1 MSSAPSPHPIKR
13 LLPFF
18 LPQVPFSY
26 ELRNGDVVSILTGKG
41 RPSLDWMRYANSRS
55 TRSKL
60 RSYFRQKQKESL
72 REAGKILL
80 MDYLWMHSPTI
91 QQHRPMV
98 QIPTTVEDVA
108 DLLEQRLR
116 EQEDAKNNV
125 PQFDNIDDLLVT
137 LGKHHDRDMLH
148 KIVGRLFDVPAKIL
162 EQAEQSKNRGLRV
175 PGSVVEAIKRSQ
187 RNAKYAAQAF
197 QVNGEQTRAAAFNQP
212 DPPQWPVSLQLPL
225 KGQTEYA
232 DPEHVC
238 RHCLPVYGD
247 EIVGTRP
254 SSNDG
259 QSSSPSDAIT
269 IVHRIGCPV
278 AQRAIN
284 LASASATL
292 SKHSVDS
299 VSLRR
304 MANKRSGQS
313 FSSALLS
320 DDVPVKLQWS
330 DNDNDGEEGDFAF
343 MTEVVV
349 VAEDRKL
356 LLADCSEVVSE
367 MSEIVRTGSSSTQEH
382 ATLVFLVQVYG
393 LHQLQRLMDRL
404 QQIRSVMS
412 VERRV
417 RHYGHMQ
424 EWGLGA
430 S

>member
-1 MSSAPSPHPIKR
+1 LIH
-13 LLPFF
+13 
-18 LPQVPFSY
+18 PQVPFSY
-26 ELRNGDVVSILTGKG
+26 ELRNGDVVSIQTGKG

-80 MDYLWMHSPTI
+80 MDYLWMHGPTI
-91 QQHRPMV
+91 EQYRPLIRV
-98 QIPTTVEDVA
+98 PTTVEDVA
-108 DLLEQRLR
+108 EVLEQRLR
-116 EQEDAKNNV
+116 QQQEEPRNTV

-137 LGKHHDRDMLH
+137 LGKHHDREMLH
-148 KIVGRLFDVPAKIL
+148 NIVSLLFDVPAKIL
-162 EQAEQSKNRGLRV
+162 EQAEKNKNRGLRI
-175 PGSVVEAIKRSQ
+175 PGSVVEAIKQSQ

-197 QVNGEQTRAAAFNQP
+197 QGNGEQTPRAAFNEVE
-212 DPPQWPVSLQLPL
+212 PPKWPVSMQLPL

-259 QSSSPSDAIT
+259 QSTLPSDHSMDAIT

-304 MANKRSGQS
+304 MANKRNGQS

-330 DNDNDGEEGDFAF
+330 DNDNEGEEGNCAF

-349 VAEDRKL
+349 VAEDRKM

-417 RHYGHMQ
+417 RHDTSM
-424 EWGLGA
+424 
-430 S
+430 